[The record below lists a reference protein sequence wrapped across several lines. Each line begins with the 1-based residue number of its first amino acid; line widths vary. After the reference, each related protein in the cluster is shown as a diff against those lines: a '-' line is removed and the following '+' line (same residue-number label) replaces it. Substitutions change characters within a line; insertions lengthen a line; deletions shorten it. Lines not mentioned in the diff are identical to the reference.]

1 MHSSH
6 EEMTKDCSNEGGKNK
21 KMLLVLNSTPSD
33 YMVPERMR
41 EQNWTNYQVP
51 CSLSNYVRDSIQ
63 IHVPF
68 KRRGLFC
75 R

>member
-1 MHSSH
+1 
-6 EEMTKDCSNEGGKNK
+6 MTKDCSNEGGKNK